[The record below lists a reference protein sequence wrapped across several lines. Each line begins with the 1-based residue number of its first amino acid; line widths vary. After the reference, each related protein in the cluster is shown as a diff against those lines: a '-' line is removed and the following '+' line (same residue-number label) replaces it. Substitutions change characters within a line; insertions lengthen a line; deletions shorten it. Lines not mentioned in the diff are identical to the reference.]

1 MKDYKHSVSL
11 NAAKCKGCTHCLKRC
26 PTEAIRIR
34 EGKAEIDTKRCIDC
48 GECIRVCPYRAKKA
62 ICDVLSDLDKF
73 KYKIALP
80 APSLYG
86 QFDNL
91 DDIEFIIDGLY
102 KAGFDMVFEVAK
114 AAEIVSCYTRMYL
127 RREDIRKPVISSACP
142 VIGRLIGMRF
152 PYLLTNLMPL
162 LPPMEIAAQMAR
174 ERALEEHPELS
185 PEDIGVCFISP
196 CPAKVSYVK
205 NSTTTDVGKSSVD
218 VIISIREIY
227 FLLID
232 LMNSDELPEHFT
244 ESGMIGISWAST
256 GGESSAIFNEKY
268 LAADGIENVIKVLD
282 QIENAEFTDL
292 EFVELNACP
301 GGCVGGVMT
310 VANPYIA
317 KARLQSLKR
326 YLPVSPNWVFDK
338 EEIPTSAVD
347 LTELTYT
354 PAGTLSEFGTT
365 AMQMMAKIQ
374 EIRETLPDIDCG
386 FCGAPTC
393 AAFAEDVV
401 RGEAHPDDCI
411 LRLREKLGSIP
422 DTMGFDSVDNNKNGG
437 EI

>member
-1 MKDYKHSVSL
+1 MNNYKHSVSL
-11 NAAKCKGCTHCLKRC
+11 NADKCKGCTHCLRRC

-34 EGKAEIDTKRCIDC
+34 EGKAVIDTTRCIDC

-62 ICDVLSDLDKF
+62 ICDKLSELDRYKF
-73 KYKIALP
+73 KIALP

-91 DDIEFIIDGLY
+91 NDIEFIIEGLY
-102 KAGFDMVFEVAK
+102 KAGFDMVYEVAK
-114 AAEIVSCYTRMYL
+114 AAEIVSSYTRMYL
-127 RREDIRKPVISSACP
+127 RRDNIRKPVISSACP
-142 VIGRLIGMRF
+142 VIARLIGMRF
-152 PYLLTNLMPL
+152 PYLLDNLMPL
-162 LPPMEIAAQMAR
+162 LPPMEIAAQKAR
-174 ERALEEHPELS
+174 EKALEDNPELK

-205 NSTTTDVGKSSVD
+205 NSTDVGKSSVD
-218 VIISIREIY
+218 VVISIREMY

-232 LMNSDELPEHFT
+232 LMDGNEQPEHFT
-244 ESGMIGISWAST
+244 ESGMIGIGWAST

-268 LAADGIENVIKVLD
+268 LAADGIEHVIKVLD
-282 QIENAEFTDL
+282 QIENAELTDV

-326 YLPVSPNWVFDK
+326 YLPVSPNWVFDT
-338 EEIPTSAVD
+338 EEIPKSAVD

-354 PAGTLSEFGTT
+354 PAGALSESGAT
-365 AMQMMAKIQ
+365 AMQMMAAIQ
-374 EIRETLPDIDCG
+374 KIRETLPDIDCG

-411 LRLREKLGSIP
+411 LRLRAKLGNIP
-422 DTMGFDSVDNNKNGG
+422 DTMGFDSEDNGG
-437 EI
+437 AE

>member
-1 MKDYKHSVSL
+1 MINYQHSVSL
-11 NAAKCKGCTHCLKRC
+11 NASKCKGCTHCLKRC

-34 EGKAEIDTKRCIDC
+34 EGKAEINTKRCIDC
-48 GECIRVCPYRAKKA
+48 GECIRVCPYNAKKS
-62 ICDVLSDLDKF
+62 ICDKLADLDRFKF
-73 KYKIALP
+73 KIALP

-91 DDIEFIIDGLY
+91 DDIEFIIEGLY
-102 KAGFDMVFEVAK
+102 KAGFDMVYEVAK
-114 AAEIVSCYTRMYL
+114 AAEIVSSYTRMYL
-127 RREDIRKPVISSACP
+127 RREDIQKPVISSACP
-142 VIGRLIGMRF
+142 VIARLIGMRF
-152 PYLLTNLMPL
+152 PYLLQNLMPL
-162 LPPMEIAAQMAR
+162 LPPMEIAAQTAR
-174 ERALEEHPELS
+174 EKALEENPDLK

-205 NSTTTDVGKSSVD
+205 NSTSTDVGMSAVD
-218 VIISIREIY
+218 VVVSIREMY

-232 LMNSDELPEHFT
+232 LMDGDEQPEHFT

-347 LTELTYT
+347 LTELTYS
-354 PAGTLSEFGTT
+354 PAGALSESGAT

-374 EIRETLPDIDCG
+374 EIRESLPDIDCG

-411 LRLREKLGSIP
+411 LRLRAKLGTIP
-422 DTMGFDSVDNNKNGG
+422 DTMGFEPENNGG
-437 EI
+437 GE

>member
-11 NAAKCKGCTHCLKRC
+11 NADKCKGCTHCLKRC

-34 EGKAEIDTKRCIDC
+34 DGKAEIDTTRCIDC
-48 GECIRVCPYRAKKA
+48 GECIRVCPYKAKKS
-62 ICDVLSDLDKF
+62 ICDKLADLDRFKF
-73 KYKIALP
+73 KIALP

-86 QFDNL
+86 QFDHL

-102 KAGFDMVFEVAK
+102 KAGFDMVFEVAT
-114 AAEIVSCYTRMYL
+114 AAELALRYTRMYL
-127 RREDIRKPVISSACP
+127 RRENITKPVISSACP
-142 VIGRLIGMRF
+142 VIARIVGMRF
-152 PYLLTNLMPL
+152 PYLLENLIPL

-174 ERALEEHPELS
+174 EEALEKHPDLS
-185 PEDIGVCFISP
+185 PDDIGVCFISP

-205 NSTTTDVGKSSVD
+205 NSSGVGKSAVD
-218 VIISIREIY
+218 VVISIREIY

-232 LMNSDELPEHFT
+232 LMKGDEQPEHFT

-338 EEIPTSAVD
+338 EEIPVSAVD

-354 PAGTLSEFGTT
+354 PAGTLSDSGIT
-365 AMQMMAKIQ
+365 AMQMMARIQ

-401 RGEAHPDDCI
+401 RGEASPNDCI
-411 LRLREKLGSIP
+411 WRLREKLGTIP
-422 DTMGFDSVDNNKNGG
+422 DNLGDDPDDNVGG
-437 EI
+437 K

>member
-1 MKDYKHSVSL
+1 MINYKHSVSL
-11 NAAKCKGCTHCLKRC
+11 NESKCKGCTHCLKRC

-34 EGKAEIDTKRCIDC
+34 EGKAEINTKRCIDC
-48 GECIRVCPYRAKKA
+48 GECIRVCPYNAKKS
-62 ICDVLSDLDKF
+62 ICDKLSDLDRFKF
-73 KYKIALP
+73 KIALP

-91 DDIEFIIDGLY
+91 DDIEFIIEGLY
-102 KAGFDMVFEVAK
+102 KAGFDMVYEVAK
-114 AAEIVSCYTRMYL
+114 AAEIVSSYTRMYL

-142 VIGRLIGMRF
+142 VIARLIGMRF
-152 PYLLTNLMPL
+152 PYLLKNLMPL

-174 ERALEEHPELS
+174 TKALEEHPELA

-205 NSTTTDVGKSSVD
+205 NSTSTDVGMSAVD
-218 VIISIREIY
+218 VIVSIREMY

-232 LMNSDELPEHFT
+232 LMDGDEMPNHFT

-256 GGESSAIFNEKY
+256 GGESSALFNEKY

-326 YLPVSPNWVFDK
+326 YLPVSPNWVFDT

-354 PAGTLSEFGTT
+354 PAGALSESGVT

-374 EIRETLPDIDCG
+374 EIRESLPDIDCG

-401 RGEAHPDDCI
+401 RGEADPNDCI
-411 LRLREKLGSIP
+411 LRLREKLGTIP
-422 DTMGFDSVDNNKNGG
+422 DTMGFDGADNGG
-437 EI
+437 EQ

>member
-1 MKDYKHSVSL
+1 MKEYKHSVSL
-11 NAAKCKGCTHCLKRC
+11 NASKCKGCTHCLKRC

-48 GECIRVCPYRAKKA
+48 GECIRVCPYNAKKS
-62 ICDVLSDLDKF
+62 ICDKLADLERF

-114 AAEIVSCYTRMYL
+114 AAEIVSSYTRMYL
-127 RREDIRKPVISSACP
+127 RREEIRKPVISSACP
-142 VIGRLIGMRF
+142 VIARLIGMRF
-152 PYLLTNLMPL
+152 PYLLQNLMPL

-174 ERALEEHPELS
+174 AKALEENPELL

-205 NSTTTDVGKSSVD
+205 NSSDDVGKSSVD
-218 VIISIREIY
+218 VVISIREIY

-232 LMNSDELPEHFT
+232 LMDGSETPVHFT

-268 LAADGIENVIKVLD
+268 LAADGIENVIRVLD

-354 PAGTLSEFGTT
+354 PAGALSESGTT
-365 AMQMMAKIQ
+365 AMQMMARIQ
-374 EIRETLPDIDCG
+374 EIRSTLPDIDCG

-401 RGEAHPDDCI
+401 RGEAHPNDCI
-411 LRLREKLGSIP
+411 LRLREKLGTIP
-422 DTMGFDSVDNNKNGG
+422 DTMGFETDDGGSV
-437 EI
+437 

>member
-11 NAAKCKGCTHCLKRC
+11 NADKCKGCTHCLKRC

-34 EGKAEIDTKRCIDC
+34 DGKAEIDTSRCIDC
-48 GECIRVCPYRAKKA
+48 GECIRVCPYKAKKS
-62 ICDVLSDLDKF
+62 ICDKLADLDRFKF
-73 KYKIALP
+73 KIALP

-86 QFDNL
+86 QFDHL

-114 AAEIVSCYTRMYL
+114 AAEIVSSYTRMYL
-127 RREDIRKPVISSACP
+127 RRENITKPVISSACP
-142 VIGRLIGMRF
+142 VIARIVGMRF
-152 PYLLTNLMPL
+152 PYLLENLIPL

-174 ERALEEHPELS
+174 EEALEKHPDLS
-185 PEDIGVCFISP
+185 PDDIGVCFISP

-205 NSTTTDVGKSSVD
+205 NSSGVGKSGVD
-218 VIISIREIY
+218 VVISIREIY

-232 LMNSDELPEHFT
+232 LMNGDEQPEHFT

-338 EEIPTSAVD
+338 EEIPVSAVD

-354 PAGTLSEFGTT
+354 PAGTLSDSGIT
-365 AMQMMAKIQ
+365 AMQMMARIQ

-401 RGEAHPDDCI
+401 RGEASPNDCI
-411 LRLREKLGSIP
+411 WRLREKLGSIP
-422 DTMGFDSVDNNKNGG
+422 DNTGNDA
-437 EI
+437 

>member
-11 NAAKCKGCTHCLKRC
+11 NADKCKGCTHCLKRC

-34 EGKAEIDTKRCIDC
+34 DGKAEIDTSRCIDC
-48 GECIRVCPYRAKKA
+48 GECIRVCPYKAKKS
-62 ICDVLSDLDKF
+62 ICDKLADLDRFKF
-73 KYKIALP
+73 KIALP

-86 QFDNL
+86 QFDHL

-114 AAEIVSCYTRMYL
+114 AAEIVSSYTRMYL
-127 RREDIRKPVISSACP
+127 RRENITKPVISSACP
-142 VIGRLIGMRF
+142 VIARIVGMRF
-152 PYLLTNLMPL
+152 PYLLENLIPL

-174 ERALEEHPELS
+174 EDAMKEHPELS

-205 NSTTTDVGKSSVD
+205 NSSGVGKSSVD
-218 VIISIREIY
+218 VVISIREMY

-232 LMNSDELPEHFT
+232 LMKSDEMPEHFT

-338 EEIPTSAVD
+338 EEIPVSAVD

-354 PAGTLSEFGTT
+354 PAGTLSDSGIT
-365 AMQMMAKIQ
+365 AMQMMARIQ
-374 EIRETLPDIDCG
+374 AIRETLPDIDCG

-401 RGEAHPDDCI
+401 RGEASPNDCI
-411 LRLREKLGSIP
+411 WRLRKNLGTLP
-422 DTMGFDSVDNNKNGG
+422 DNTDNGADRNGG
-437 EI
+437 N

>member
-11 NAAKCKGCTHCLKRC
+11 NADKCKGCTHCLKRC

-34 EGKAEIDTKRCIDC
+34 DGKAEIDTTRCIDC
-48 GECIRVCPYRAKKA
+48 GECIRICPSKAKKS
-62 ICDVLSDLDKF
+62 ICDKLADLDKF
-73 KYKIALP
+73 KFKIALP

-86 QFDNL
+86 QFDHL
-91 DDIEFIIDGLY
+91 DDIEFIIEGLY

-114 AAEIVSCYTRMYL
+114 AAEIVSSYTRMYL
-127 RREDIRKPVISSACP
+127 RRENITKPVISSACP
-142 VIGRLIGMRF
+142 VIARIVGMRF
-152 PYLLTNLMPL
+152 PYLLENLIPL

-174 ERALEEHPELS
+174 SEALEKNPDLT

-205 NSTTTDVGKSSVD
+205 NSSGVGKSSVD
-218 VIISIREIY
+218 VVISIREIY

-232 LMNSDELPEHFT
+232 LMKSDEQPEHFT

-256 GGESSAIFNEKY
+256 GGESSALFNEKY

-338 EEIPTSAVD
+338 EEIPVSAVD

-354 PAGTLSEFGTT
+354 PAGTLSASGKT
-365 AMQMMAKIQ
+365 AMQMMAEIQ
-374 EIRETLPDIDCG
+374 QIRENLPDIDCG

-401 RGEAHPDDCI
+401 RGEASPNDCI
-411 LRLREKLGSIP
+411 WRLREKLGNLS
-422 DTMGFDSVDNNKNGG
+422 DNDGG
-437 EI
+437 AK

>member
-1 MKDYKHSVSL
+1 MNNYKHSVSL
-11 NAAKCKGCTHCLKRC
+11 NESKCKGCTHCLKRC

-34 EGKAEIDTKRCIDC
+34 EGKAEINTKRCIDC
-48 GECIRVCPYRAKKA
+48 GECIRVCPYNAKKS
-62 ICDVLSDLDKF
+62 ICDKLSDLDRFKF
-73 KYKIALP
+73 KIALP

-91 DDIEFIIDGLY
+91 DDIEFIIEGLY
-102 KAGFDMVFEVAK
+102 KAGFDMVYEVAK
-114 AAEIVSCYTRMYL
+114 AAEIVSSYTRMYL

-142 VIGRLIGMRF
+142 VIARLIGMRF
-152 PYLLTNLMPL
+152 PYLLKNLMPL

-174 ERALEEHPELS
+174 TKALEEHPELT

-205 NSTTTDVGKSSVD
+205 NSTSTDVGMSAVD
-218 VIISIREIY
+218 VIVSIREMY

-232 LMNSDELPEHFT
+232 LMDGDEMPNHFT

-256 GGESSAIFNEKY
+256 GGESSALFNEKY

-326 YLPVSPNWVFDK
+326 YLPVSPNWVFDT

-354 PAGTLSEFGTT
+354 PAGALSESGVT

-374 EIRETLPDIDCG
+374 EIRQSLPDIDCG

-401 RGEAHPDDCI
+401 RGEADPNDCI
-411 LRLREKLGSIP
+411 LRLREKLGTIP
-422 DTMGFDSVDNNKNGG
+422 DTMGFDGADNGG
-437 EI
+437 EQ

>member
-1 MKDYKHSVSL
+1 MNNYKHSVSL
-11 NAAKCKGCTHCLKRC
+11 NADKCKGCTHCLKRC

-34 EGKAEIDTKRCIDC
+34 DGKAEIDTTKCIDC
-48 GECIRVCPYRAKKA
+48 GECIRVCPYKAKKS
-62 ICDVLSDLDKF
+62 ICDKLSDLDRFKF
-73 KYKIALP
+73 KIALP

-86 QFDNL
+86 QFDHL

-114 AAEIVSCYTRMYL
+114 AAEIVSSYTRMYL
-127 RREDIRKPVISSACP
+127 SRKNITKPVISSACP
-142 VIGRLIGMRF
+142 VIARIVGMRF
-152 PYLLTNLMPL
+152 PYLLENLIPL

-174 ERALEEHPELS
+174 TEALEKNPDLA

-205 NSTTTDVGKSSVD
+205 NSSGVGKSSVD
-218 VIISIREIY
+218 VVISIREMY

-232 LMNSDELPEHFT
+232 LMKGDETPEHFT

-326 YLPVSPNWVFDK
+326 YLPVSANWVFDK
-338 EEIPTSAVD
+338 EEIPVSAVD

-354 PAGTLSEFGTT
+354 PAGTLSESGIT
-365 AMQMMAKIQ
+365 AMQMMAEIQ
-374 EIRETLPDIDCG
+374 KIRETLPDIDCG

-401 RGEAHPDDCI
+401 RGEASPGDCI
-411 LRLREKLGSIP
+411 LRLRERFGTIP
-422 DTMGFDSVDNNKNGG
+422 ETVGFDTDNDGG
-437 EI
+437 EK

>member
-1 MKDYKHSVSL
+1 MKEYKHSVSL
-11 NAAKCKGCTHCLKRC
+11 NASKCKGCTHCLKRC

-48 GECIRVCPYRAKKA
+48 GECIRVCPYRAKKS
-62 ICDVLSDLDKF
+62 ICDTLADLERF

-114 AAEIVSCYTRMYL
+114 AAEIVSSYTRMYL

-142 VIGRLIGMRF
+142 VIARLIGMRF
-152 PYLLTNLMPL
+152 PYLLQNLMPL

-174 ERALEEHPELS
+174 TKALEENPELA

-205 NSTTTDVGKSSVD
+205 NSSDDVGKSSVD
-218 VIISIREIY
+218 IVISIREMY

-232 LMNSDELPEHFT
+232 LMDGSEEPVHFT

-268 LAADGIENVIKVLD
+268 LAADGIENVIHVLD

-354 PAGTLSEFGTT
+354 PAGALSESGAT

-374 EIRETLPDIDCG
+374 EIRSTLPDIDCG

-401 RGEAHPDDCI
+401 RGEAHPNDCI
-411 LRLREKLGSIP
+411 LRLREKLGTIP
-422 DTMGFDSVDNNKNGG
+422 DTMGFDADNDGG
-437 EI
+437 GV

>member
-1 MKDYKHSVSL
+1 MNNYKHSVSL
-11 NAAKCKGCTHCLKRC
+11 NESKCKGCTHCLKRC

-34 EGKAEIDTKRCIDC
+34 EGKAEINTKRCIDC
-48 GECIRVCPYRAKKA
+48 GECIRVCPYNAKKS
-62 ICDVLSDLDKF
+62 ICDKLSDLDRFKF
-73 KYKIALP
+73 KIALP

-91 DDIEFIIDGLY
+91 DDIEFIIEGLY
-102 KAGFDMVFEVAK
+102 KAGFDMVYEVAK
-114 AAEIVSCYTRMYL
+114 AAEIVSSYTRMYL

-142 VIGRLIGMRF
+142 VIARLIGMRF
-152 PYLLTNLMPL
+152 PYLLKNLMPL

-174 ERALEEHPELS
+174 TKALEEHPELT

-205 NSTTTDVGKSSVD
+205 NSTSTDVGMSAVD
-218 VIISIREIY
+218 VIVSIREMY

-232 LMNSDELPEHFT
+232 LMDGDEMPNHFT

-256 GGESSAIFNEKY
+256 GGESSALFNEKY
-268 LAADGIENVIKVLD
+268 LAADGIENVIKVLE

-326 YLPVSPNWVFDK
+326 YLPVSPNWVFDT

-354 PAGTLSEFGTT
+354 PAGALSESGVT

-374 EIRETLPDIDCG
+374 EIRKTLPDIDCG

-401 RGEAHPDDCI
+401 RGEADPNDCI
-411 LRLREKLGSIP
+411 LRLREKLGTIP
-422 DTMGFDSVDNNKNGG
+422 DTMGFDGADNGG
-437 EI
+437 EQ

>member
-11 NAAKCKGCTHCLKRC
+11 NESKCKGCTHCLKRC

-48 GECIRVCPYRAKKA
+48 GECIRVCPHRAKKA
-62 ICDVLSDLDKF
+62 ICDTLADLDRF

-114 AAEIVSCYTRMYL
+114 AAEIVSSYTRIYL
-127 RREDIRKPVISSACP
+127 RRENIRKPVISSACP
-142 VIGRLIGMRF
+142 VIARLIGMRF
-152 PYLLTNLMPL
+152 PYLLENLMPL
-162 LPPMEIAAQMAR
+162 LPPMEIAAQTAR
-174 ERALEEHPELS
+174 AKAMEENPELS

-205 NSTTTDVGKSSVD
+205 NSTTTDVGMSSVD
-218 VIISIREIY
+218 LVVSIREMY

-232 LMNSDELPEHFT
+232 LMDGDEQPEHFT

-338 EEIPTSAVD
+338 AEIPTSAVD
-347 LTELTYT
+347 LTELSYT
-354 PAGTLSEFGTT
+354 PAGALSESGVT

-374 EIRETLPDIDCG
+374 EIRETLPAIDCG

-401 RGEAHPDDCI
+401 RGEANPNDCI

-422 DTMGFDSVDNNKNGG
+422 DTMGFHQAGSYSEG
-437 EI
+437 EDV

>member
-1 MKDYKHSVSL
+1 MMNYKHSVSL
-11 NAAKCKGCTHCLKRC
+11 NAEKCKGCTHCLKRC

-34 EGKAEIDTKRCIDC
+34 EGRAVIDTGRCIDC
-48 GECIRVCPYRAKKA
+48 GECIRVCPYQAKKS
-62 ICDVLSDLDKF
+62 ICDKLRDMDRF

-86 QFDNL
+86 QFDHL
-91 DDIEFIIDGLY
+91 DDIEFILDGLY
-102 KAGFDMVFEVAK
+102 RAGFDMVFEVAK
-114 AAEIVSCYTRMYL
+114 AAEIVSSYTRMYL
-127 RREDIRKPVISSACP
+127 RRPDVPKPVISSACP
-142 VIGRLIGMRF
+142 VVTRLIAMRF
-152 PYLLTNLMPL
+152 PFLCENVLPL
-162 LPPMEIAAQMAR
+162 LPPMEVAAKMAR
-174 ERALEEHPELS
+174 EKALEENPELS
-185 PEDIGVCFISP
+185 PDDIGVCFISP

-205 NSTTTDVGKSSVD
+205 NSEGDGKSFVD
-218 VIISIREIY
+218 VIVSIREMY

-232 LMNSDELPEHFT
+232 LMDGNEEPVHFA

-268 LAADGIENVIKVLD
+268 LAADGIENVIRVLD
-282 QIENAEFTDL
+282 RIENDEFTDL
-292 EFVELNACP
+292 EFLELNACP

-338 EEIPTSAVD
+338 EEVPDDAVD
-347 LTELTYT
+347 HNGVTYI
-354 PAGTLSEFGTT
+354 PMAALSESGIT
-365 AMQMMAKIQ
+365 AMQMMARI
-374 EIRETLPDIDCG
+374 EDIRKTLPDIDCG

-401 RGEAHPDDCI
+401 RGEADPNDCI
-411 LRLREKLGSIP
+411 IRLREKLGSIP
-422 DTMGFDSVDNNKNGG
+422 DTMGFGADNK
-437 EI
+437 EDE